1 MRVLGAVI
9 LEVIFLGNLCLRI
22 TDNFFITSDILID
35 YQKRGIALLGTVR
48 SNRLKRHFEGQNF
61 EQLIKI
67 PKKSNFQRSI
77 RTYQAETGPNKS
89 IHVYFY
95 QDKPSKRPVILTSN
109 DPENIRK
116 CEQNDSLPVSRNLE
130 PKERPVP
137 VKRYNRFMGSVDV
150 VDRLLT
156 KYTIAQKVGNRAD
169 KTAYLK
175 KTCTYMFDVII
186 LNVYAFYRIHYLKTN
201 PERKTLPKK
210 FHRNFQLDLAKNLLR
225 KSAPKP
231 PLTELHNPLLGIDL
245 EKENR
250 SPTPIRRAV
259 CHYCV
264 KGNKMRTRNK
274 CHRCRKFICKSH
286 SQTLHLC
293 TDCPTRK

>member
-1 MRVLGAVI
+1 MPNANKIISETMIGTNEKIEKLQVTESQFYPVS
-9 LEVIFLGNLCLRI
+9 E
-22 TDNFFITSDILID
+22 SDIEEIFGILLIMSQYKCENEPMRD
-35 YQKRGIALLGTVR
+35 FLD
-48 SNRLKRHFEGQNF
+48 RL
-61 EQLIKI
+61 
-67 PKKSNFQRSI
+67 
-77 RTYQAETGPNKS
+77 RTYPESFGFKGFQIMGRIKFEFIYANLDIGTTKKVPNEKDPLRRPIIDLKS
-89 IHVYFY
+89 
-95 QDKPSKRPVILTSN
+95 
-109 DPENIRK
+109 
-116 CEQNDSLPVSRNLE
+116 
-130 PKERPVP
+130 
-137 VKRYNRFMGSVDV
+137 
-150 VDRLLT
+150 

-169 KTAYLK
+169 RTAYLK

-210 FHRNFQLDLAKNLLR
+210 FHRNFQLDLAKNLLK

-250 SPTPIRRAV
+250 SPTPLRRTV

-264 KGNKMRTRNK
+264 KGKKMRTRNK

-286 SQTLHLC
+286 SHKTTLHLC

>member
-1 MRVLGAVI
+1 MPISEYVPKRGRSSTTRYNTGPEIREIPDEAYENPYDLLLAMY
-9 LEVIFLGNLCLRI
+9 GNKIISETIIGTNEKIEKLHG
-22 TDNFFITSDILID
+22 TESEFYPVSESDIEEIFGILLIMSQYKCANEHMRD
-35 YQKRGIALLGTVR
+35 FLD
-48 SNRLKRHFEGQNF
+48 RL
-61 EQLIKI
+61 
-67 PKKSNFQRSI
+67 
-77 RTYQAETGPNKS
+77 RTYPESFGFKGFQIMGRIKFEFIYANLDIGTTKKVPNEKDPLRRPIIDLKS
-89 IHVYFY
+89 
-95 QDKPSKRPVILTSN
+95 
-109 DPENIRK
+109 
-116 CEQNDSLPVSRNLE
+116 
-130 PKERPVP
+130 
-137 VKRYNRFMGSVDV
+137 
-150 VDRLLT
+150 

-169 KTAYLK
+169 RTAYLK